1 MSSVPSVPG
10 VEVGASWLGG
20 CEQVPT
26 AGPPGPLAALHE
38 MFGPSRAVTATISGA
53 AAATSAAC
61 PSPGS
66 PP

>member
-20 CEQVPT
+20 CEHVPT
-26 AGPPGPLAALHE
+26 AGAPGPLAALHE

-66 PP
+66 PQ